1 MDIVV
6 EFEKPI
12 GLKFIEL
19 SDYIEKV
26 LGKKVDILTPAG
38 INGIRVKKVVER
50 ASFMSKS
57 GISMDTDEKNDLKK
71 IVNATLKE
79 ISGIEAVYLFG
90 SIAKGKE
97 NERSDYDIAVIV
109 REYPEKDMDK
119 IARIRYSLLGKIK
132 RPLEILLLG
141 MDDLEYSSPFLYE
154 IYHASRLL
162 YGTDILIRCKNVV
175 EKIRPIIAEG
185 NKVGYYV

>member
-1 MDIVV
+1 MTSTK
-6 EFEKPI
+6 EK
-12 GLKFIEL
+12 
-19 SDYIEKV
+19 SDLE
-26 LGKKVDILTPAG
+26 
-38 INGIRVKKVVER
+38 
-50 ASFMSKS
+50 
-57 GISMDTDEKNDLKK
+57 K
-71 IVNATLKE
+71 IVKAILKE
-79 ISGIEAVYLFG
+79 ISGIEAIYLFG

-175 EKIRPIIAEG
+175 KNIRPIIAEG
-185 NKVGYYV
+185 NTVGYHV